1 LVFEATKFN
10 VDIDLLSAELPV
22 FTVDLTTT
30 DFGQFTISRAADSLN
45 DYEFLIETQFYGNY
59 DFNLVL
65 EFPAIVI
72 EVRNDNI

>member
-10 VDIDLLSAELPV
+10 DDIDLLSAELPV

-45 DYEFLIETQFYGNY
+45 DYEFLIET
-59 DFNLVL
+59 
-65 EFPAIVI
+65 
-72 EVRNDNI
+72 